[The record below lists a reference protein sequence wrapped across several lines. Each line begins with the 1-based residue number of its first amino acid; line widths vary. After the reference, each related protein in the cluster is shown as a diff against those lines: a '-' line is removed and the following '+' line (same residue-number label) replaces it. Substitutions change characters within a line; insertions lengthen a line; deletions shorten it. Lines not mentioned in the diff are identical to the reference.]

1 MKRRIILCVCGLCAL
16 CTLLLCGC
24 GSRSQDASGI
34 SNAKPESVTELAVSP
49 VAAKAAP
56 AVTAAPQTQAEPTT
70 AVTTTEQVQPVAK
83 LAANSEVEVR
93 PITFAMYAKEAVNV
107 RMGPGVDYERVG
119 HLDKAERVIV
129 TGVCTNGWYRIKF
142 EDGEYFVNSK
152 YLVDEKPVEETK
164 ATTAATS
171 DDIPDEIVIEDEKT
185 TVTEAVTM
193 PTVTTSRPI
202 TILTSPPTY
211 PTSAQTTLPEVT
223 TSETTTTPVVTNPP
237 ATSTEETTTTV
248 ETTLPEVTTSDTTTA
263 PEVTTSPEET
273 KDSFEIASEFMSTVE
288 IVPECPESYKNSSSN
303 VGQVIKTTY
312 YSTTVGKNRPVNI
325 LLPVNYDENKEYPVL
340 YVLHGIYCDQ
350 NTMMDSWKTHIIIS
364 NMIADGSAEEMIVV
378 FPYMFASKDKD
389 ACDGITLEN
398 VAAYDN
404 FINDLVTDLMPF
416 IESNYAAAT
425 GKDNTAVFGFSMGG
439 REALAI
445 GFMYPDLF
453 GYIGA
458 DAPAPGLVPGQDW
471 ALNHPGQLTEDELS
485 YTTEMPYLIMM
496 GAGDSDGTVGSFPKT
511 YHEIME
517 RNGVTHIWYEI
528 PGEDHNSD
536 KAISSV
542 TYNFCR
548 YVFRA
553 K

>member
-1 MKRRIILCVCGLCAL
+1 M
-16 CTLLLCGC
+16 
-24 GSRSQDASGI
+24 
-34 SNAKPESVTELAVSP
+34 AVSFCACG
-49 VAAKAAP
+49 VEND
-56 AVTAAPQTQAEPTT
+56 EP
-70 AVTTTEQVQPVAK
+70 
-83 LAANSEVEVR
+83 
-93 PITFAMYAKEAVNV
+93 EAT
-107 RMGPGVDYERVG
+107 D
-119 HLDKAERVIV
+119 A
-129 TGVCTNGWYRIKF
+129 
-142 EDGEYFVNSK
+142 
-152 YLVDEKPVEETK
+152 
-164 ATTAATS
+164 
-171 DDIPDEIVIEDEKT
+171 
-185 TVTEAVTM
+185 TVTEA
-193 PTVTTSRPI
+193 PDEEEETTTEPDE
-202 TILTSPPTY
+202 TEAPE
-211 PTSAQTTLPEVT
+211 TTEPETTEPEVT
-223 TSETTTTPVVTNPP
+223 TSEVTTT
-237 ATSTEETTTTV
+237 
-248 ETTLPEVTTSDTTTA
+248 EVTTAAPETEAVTTA
-263 PEVTTSPEET
+263 ATATVAPETEPAIEVTEMSATMYAKSSVNVRQGPGTEYDRVGHLDAAEEVNVTGQCANGWYRIEFEGGEYYVSGNYLQSEKPAAQTIAVTEEETPVQTEPVEEPEEV
-273 KDSFEIASEFMSTVE
+273 DSFELAEEFMSTVE

-404 FINDLVTDLMPF
+404 FINALVTALMPF
-416 IESNYAAAT
+416 IERNYAAAT